1 MDISR
6 RAMVAGALAAPLA
19 GKLRRKVVD
28 GPDEEQA
35 YVVFVDGQGRHWR
48 FSDYD
53 YDAEEWI
60 EREEDDWDVMEQPPR
75 WLT

>member
-6 RAMVAGALAAPLA
+6 RTMVAGALAAPLA
-19 GKLRRKVVD
+19 GKSRRKVGD
-28 GPDEEQA
+28 GPAGEQA
-35 YVVFVDGQGRHWR
+35 YVVVVDGQGRHWR
-48 FSDYD
+48 FCDYD

-60 EREEDDWDVMEQPPR
+60 AREEDDWDVMEQPPQ